1 MRYTAAGW
9 RVKARGMLGI
19 ASGKRVAYSRGGGG
33 GGRACRI
40 GSRTG
45 ESGKGSRT
53 GRVNKLSSH
62 YRRLATR
69 YTLVKPRKQMSAK
82 TKLKRWEAVRRSL
95 GPMHSSPRVLYVW
108 PAINETLKNFA
119 GEDYLVESP
128 YPMQPLLQPGCRLRC
143 RSSSYFV
150 DDSTMGR
157 SALNNNCC
165 NNNRNLPFEN
175 INGE

>member
-1 MRYTAAGW
+1 
-9 RVKARGMLGI
+9 MLGI
-19 ASGKRVAYSRGGGG
+19 ASEKRVACSRGGGG

-108 PAINETLKNFA
+108 PAINETLKNFVRPERIISSKVLTRCNLFCNRAA
-119 GEDYLVESP
+119 GCAAV
-128 YPMQPLLQPGCRLRC
+128 LRPT
-143 RSSSYFV
+143 SS
-150 DDSTMGR
+150 TTQR

-165 NNNRNLPFEN
+165 NNDRNLPFEN